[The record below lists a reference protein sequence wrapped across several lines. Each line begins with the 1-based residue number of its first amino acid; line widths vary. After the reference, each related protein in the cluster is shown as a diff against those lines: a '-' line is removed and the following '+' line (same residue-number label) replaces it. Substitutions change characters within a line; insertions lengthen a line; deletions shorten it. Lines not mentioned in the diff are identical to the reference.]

1 MSKPNIYDEF
11 FSRRMKFIGETRFK
25 GNYSEFA
32 RAVGVAQASLARW
45 VKGEADPSRT
55 NLIKI
60 SEAAGVSLEWL
71 ALGIEATKEKVA
83 VTHYNEPEDS
93 NYEEIDDFRHIS
105 VSAGFGAFNDDDANN
120 DKVKVESSWL
130 VSRRLKAKDCALFS
144 VDGDSMYPTLK
155 DREEIIVDRSKKE
168 LREGK
173 IFVLNHMGTMWVK
186 RVRVNYDSIE
196 LISDNN
202 FYNPITITQDEAE
215 QLSVIGQVVRGYRD
229 F

>member
-1 MSKPNIYDEF
+1 MGKAKINDTKFGERMTYLLKHKFGNNNSK
-11 FSRRMKFIGETRFK
+11 
-25 GNYSEFA
+25 FA
-32 RAVGVAQASLARW
+32 RDVGVAITSLNRW
-45 VKGEADPSRT
+45 LTGEADPSRS

-60 SEAAGVSLEWL
+60 AEATGVSLEWL
-71 ALGIEATKEKVA
+71 ALGKETSPVR
-83 VTHYNEPEDS
+83 THEDDNEPNYNGYED
-93 NYEEIDDFRHIS
+93 IDDFRHIS
-105 VSAGFGAFNDDDANN
+105 VSAGFGAFNDDNN
-120 DKVKVESSWL
+120 SNEKVKIESSWL
-130 VSRRLKAKDCALFS
+130 ESRRLKAKDCAMFS

-155 DREEIIVDRSKKE
+155 DGEEIVIDRSKKE

-215 QLSVIGQVVRGYRD
+215 QLNVIGQVVRGYRD

>member
-1 MSKPNIYDEF
+1 MGKAKINDTKFGERMTYLLKHKFGNNNSK
-11 FSRRMKFIGETRFK
+11 
-25 GNYSEFA
+25 FA
-32 RAVGVAQASLARW
+32 RDVGVAITSLNRW
-45 VKGEADPSRT
+45 LTGEADPSRS

-60 SEAAGVSLEWL
+60 AEATGVSLEWL
-71 ALGIEATKEKVA
+71 ALGKETSPVR
-83 VTHYNEPEDS
+83 THEDDNEPNYNGYED
-93 NYEEIDDFRHIS
+93 IDDFRHIS
-105 VSAGFGAFNDDDANN
+105 VSTGFGAFNDDNN
-120 DKVKVESSWL
+120 SNEKVKIESSWL
-130 VSRRLKAKDCALFS
+130 ESRRLKAKDCAMFS

-155 DREEIIVDRSKKE
+155 DGEEIVIDRSKKE

-215 QLSVIGQVVRGYRD
+215 QLNVIGQVVRGYRD

>member
-1 MSKPNIYDEF
+1 M
-11 FSRRMKFIGETRFK
+11 
-25 GNYSEFA
+25 
-32 RAVGVAQASLARW
+32 
-45 VKGEADPSRT
+45 
-55 NLIKI
+55 
-60 SEAAGVSLEWL
+60 
-71 ALGIEATKEKVA
+71 
-83 VTHYNEPEDS
+83 
-93 NYEEIDDFRHIS
+93 
-105 VSAGFGAFNDDDANN
+105 
-120 DKVKVESSWL
+120 
-130 VSRRLKAKDCALFS
+130 FS

-155 DREEIIVDRSKKE
+155 DGEEIVIDRSKKE

-215 QLSVIGQVVRGYRD
+215 QLNVIGQVVRGYRD